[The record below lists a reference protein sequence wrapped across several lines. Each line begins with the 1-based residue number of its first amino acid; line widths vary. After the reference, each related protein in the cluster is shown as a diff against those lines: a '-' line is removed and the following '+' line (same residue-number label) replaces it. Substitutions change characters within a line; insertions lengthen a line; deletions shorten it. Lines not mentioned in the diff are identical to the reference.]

1 MKINALLKLNER
13 TNDIK
18 SVAKA
23 INNAE
28 LLLTLPDAMGRNFFV
43 GCRESVS
50 LSERSLI
57 IYPVEEAR
65 EKAKNAITIFK
76 NISAFAN
83 KMPPKNGGARTN
95 RFFTQ

>member
-1 MKINALLKLNER
+1 MKINALLKLSER

-18 SVAKA
+18 SVAKE

-28 LLLTLPDAMGRNFFV
+28 LLVTLPDAMGRNFLV
-43 GCRESVS
+43 EWRASVC
-50 LSERSLI
+50 LSKRSLI

-65 EKAKNAITIFK
+65 EKAKNATTILK
-76 NISAFAN
+76 NISTFVN
-83 KMPPKNGGARTN
+83 KTPPKKGGARTN